1 MVNSWKIDEDHETI
15 WTSDRKEY
23 DSEVDLEETIRRFGQ
38 EPESDMDLEQDHET
52 IWTSDSKEYDREV
65 DLEETIRRSGQDPE
79 SLWTLN
85 PLSSRLDHLH
95 RSQRIVY

>member
-15 WTSDRKEY
+15 WTSDREEY

-38 EPESDMDLEQDHET
+38 KPESDMDLEP
-52 IWTSDSKEYDREV
+52 DRE
-65 DLEETIRRSGQDPE
+65 TYGRSGQDPE

-85 PLSSRLDHLH
+85 PLSCRLDRLH
-95 RSQRIVY
+95 RSQSIANWKTQSA